1 MGPRPTVTMASLA
14 DSGSPRSP
22 GSPGVSP
29 RSSQFSIDKLQ
40 DQIASLKFRHDNLQ
54 EEANHLKDQI
64 DEGGSRHGRIKT
76 VEKMVIESRRQIQE
90 MMEENER
97 LVDLLDGVTE
107 ERDDGFRTR
116 DERIAELL
124 ALAGESQEQKRLN
137 ELKKSQLQNLLESNA
152 QMESE
157 LDGWRAELEKLRLDK
172 DRLRELLNAYISM
185 RQDLRNLL
193 TLKKQVDSLVKVEVD
208 S

>member
-1 MGPRPTVTMASLA
+1 MGKATVTMASLA

-29 RSSQFSIDKLQ
+29 RSAQFSIDKLQ

-124 ALAGESQEQKRLN
+124 RLLALAGESQEQKRLN
-137 ELKKSQLQNLLESNA
+137 ELKKSQLQNLLE
-152 QMESE
+152 
-157 LDGWRAELEKLRLDK
+157 KLRLDK

-185 RQDLRNLL
+185 RQNLRNLL

-208 S
+208 SFAFNTL

>member
-107 ERDDGFRTR
+107 ERDDGFRTGTKGLR
-116 DERIAELL
+116 SCCGCWR
-124 ALAGESQEQKRLN
+124 S
-137 ELKKSQLQNLLESNA
+137 LESHKNKR
-152 QMESE
+152 
-157 LDGWRAELEKLRLDK
+157 G
-172 DRLRELLNAYISM
+172 
-185 RQDLRNLL
+185 
-193 TLKKQVDSLVKVEVD
+193 
-208 S
+208 

>member
-1 MGPRPTVTMASLA
+1 MGKATVTMASLA

-29 RSSQFSIDKLQ
+29 RSAQFSIDKLQ

-124 ALAGESQEQKRLN
+124 RLLALAGESQEQKRLN

-152 QMESE
+152 QM
-157 LDGWRAELEKLRLDK
+157 EKLRLDK

-208 S
+208 SFAFNTL

>member
-1 MGPRPTVTMASLA
+1 MASLA

-22 GSPGVSP
+22 GSPGGSP
-29 RSSQFSIDKLQ
+29 RSSQFSI
-40 DQIASLKFRHDNLQ
+40 DNLQ

-208 S
+208 SFAFNTL

>member
-1 MGPRPTVTMASLA
+1 MASLA

-22 GSPGVSP
+22 GSPGGSP
-29 RSSQFSIDKLQ
+29 RSSQFSI
-40 DQIASLKFRHDNLQ
+40 DNLQ

-116 DERIAELL
+116 DERIAELLRLL

-208 S
+208 SFAFNTL